1 MNFIEAVK
9 YLKKGRVIRRKSHP
23 HEYFKI
29 LSSGGVQLLVDNFSP
44 DNRIG
49 APRCWISKSDI
60 TANDW
65 IITDKGD

>member
-29 LSSGGVQLLVDNFSP
+29 LSSG
-44 DNRIG
+44 
-49 APRCWISKSDI
+49 
-60 TANDW
+60 
-65 IITDKGD
+65 